1 MNLIG
6 LYLSSRAIN
15 LFSLSDLEE
24 GKISYVHTGV
34 PTSRLAFRVSDGE
47 KVSRVQLVINPEAV
61 K

>member
-1 MNLIG
+1 M
-6 LYLSSRAIN
+6 
-15 LFSLSDLEE
+15 FSLSDLEE